1 MDSGF
6 QAGSV
11 DTHIIKILKFFIF
24 ANTTGFFII
33 KAYLRGTLQNFVKN
47 LFYKHALEF
56 QVEYYFAS
64 VKWFKKNFTK
74 FHTLTIIS
82 PRYPWVSSKK
92 FSQFGPAVWPTI
104 ANIYTNTKEYIYMSD
119 EVYYIEKIY
128 FLWALTGK
136 IIHLIMI
143 ESKED

>member
-33 KAYLRGTLQNFVKN
+33 KAHLRGTLQNFVKN
-47 LFYKHALEF
+47 VFYKHALEF

-64 VKWFKKNFTK
+64 VKWFRTNFTK
-74 FHTLTIIS
+74 FHTLMLQLS
-82 PRYPWVSSKK
+82 LLLEGVYSS
-92 FSQFGPAVWPTI
+92 VVT
-104 ANIYTNTKEYIYMSD
+104 ANIFFKYWPRSVLDVHWNFVFSVVESQKYIVKCRARQVPTFSSRL
-119 EVYYIEKIY
+119 VN
-128 FLWALTGK
+128 G
-136 IIHLIMI
+136 
-143 ESKED
+143 